1 MNKCPNCK
9 SQDITLIDSNE
20 NYTYSSDEF
29 KSECLVWEQ
38 WECNDCESTLDVEDG
53 IITVLVPVGVNE
65 NKIKFRVT
73 MDWERKIN
81 EL

>member
-9 SQDITLIDSNE
+9 SQDINLIDSNE
-20 NYTYSSDEF
+20 NYTYNSAEF
-29 KSECLVWEQ
+29 KEMSLIWEQ

-73 MDWERKIN
+73 TDWERKIN